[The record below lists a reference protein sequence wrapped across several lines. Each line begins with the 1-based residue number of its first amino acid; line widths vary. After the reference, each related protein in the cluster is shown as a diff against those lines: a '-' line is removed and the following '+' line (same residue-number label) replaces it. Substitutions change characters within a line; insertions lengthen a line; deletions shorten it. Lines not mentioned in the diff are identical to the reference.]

1 MTLGLRTCTGKL
13 SAQLQKDAFTAR
25 RPLGVEE
32 VTAGLHI
39 YNIFFCFLLLLLLL
53 LLHNEL
59 MFICA
64 KKKDL
69 INNNNLQFSIILTD
83 EASVFESFFQIFG
96 TVVIFF
102 SKLLAIPQSN

>member
-1 MTLGLRTCTGKL
+1 M

-39 YNIFFCFLLLLLLL
+39 HNSFICFLLL

-59 MFICA
+59 MLICA

-69 INNNNLQFSIILTD
+69 IKNNNLQFSIILTD
-83 EASVFESFFQIFG
+83 EASVFESFFQIFSR
-96 TVVIFF
+96 VVIFF
-102 SKLLAIPQSN
+102 SKILAIPPA

>member
-1 MTLGLRTCTGKL
+1 MHRKI
-13 SAQLQKDAFTAR
+13 AR
-25 RPLGVEE
+25 STTKRCFHSLRPLGVEE

-39 YNIFFCFLLLLLLL
+39 QNSFFCFL

-59 MFICA
+59 MLICA

-69 INNNNLQFSIILTD
+69 IKNNNLQFSIILTD

-96 TVVIFF
+96 MVVIFF
-102 SKLLAIPQSN
+102 SKMLAIPQSN

>member
-13 SAQLQKDAFTAR
+13 SAQLQKDAFTAG

-39 YNIFFCFLLLLLLL
+39 HNIFFCFLL

-69 INNNNLQFSIILTD
+69 IKNNNLQFSIILTV

-96 TVVIFF
+96 MVLIIF
-102 SKLLAIPQSN
+102 SKILAIPQSN

>member
-1 MTLGLRTCTGKL
+1 
-13 SAQLQKDAFTAR
+13 
-25 RPLGVEE
+25 
-32 VTAGLHI
+32 
-39 YNIFFCFLLLLLLL
+39 
-53 LLHNEL
+53 

-69 INNNNLQFSIILTD
+69 IKNNNLQFSIILTD

-102 SKLLAIPQSN
+102 SKILAIPQSN

>member
-1 MTLGLRTCTGKL
+1 MTLGLRTCTGKM

-39 YNIFFCFLLLLLLL
+39 HNSFFCFLL

-59 MFICA
+59 MLICV

-69 INNNNLQFSIILTD
+69 IKNNNLQFSIILTD
-83 EASVFESFFQIFG
+83 EASVFESFFQILG

-102 SKLLAIPQSN
+102 QRYWQFHKVIN

>member
-1 MTLGLRTCTGKL
+1 M

-39 YNIFFCFLLLLLLL
+39 HNIFFCFLLL

-69 INNNNLQFSIILTD
+69 IKNNNLQFSIRLTD
-83 EASVFESFFQIFG
+83 EASVFESVFQIFG

-102 SKLLAIPQSN
+102 SKILAIPQSN

>member
-1 MTLGLRTCTGKL
+1 MHRKNVRSTIKRCFHSQASTRG
-13 SAQLQKDAFTAR
+13 R
-25 RPLGVEE
+25 RSYGWLAYPQ
-32 VTAGLHI
+32 
-39 YNIFFCFLLLLLLL
+39 YFFLFSSSSSN
-53 LLHNEL
+53 NEL

-69 INNNNLQFSIILTD
+69 IKNNNLQFSIILTD

-102 SKLLAIPQSN
+102 SKILAIPQSN